1 MFLKNQTCHENKLDH
16 TFSQSKKRL
25 KEQDFEWSRE
35 PKPKEKLYKR
45 ATSSLAELLSAQRK
59 QPFPL
64 KELTTMEITFTKL
77 DFATQMQLWT
87 PKCCENCLLCIAHL
101 LVVVYIACA
110 KNFSLFP
117 HAMQYLSLSKKKTEY
132 QKVFAPIIPKST
144 NNCFFLKD
152 SSCS

>member
-1 MFLKNQTCHENKLDH
+1 MRFSGTFERATEA
-16 TFSQSKKRL
+16 TFSPRKDWPLHKSAPIYIL
-25 KEQDFEWSRE
+25 KE
-35 PKPKEKLYKR
+35 
-45 ATSSLAELLSAQRK
+45 
-59 QPFPL
+59 
-64 KELTTMEITFTKL
+64 
-77 DFATQMQLWT
+77 LWT

-144 NNCFFLKD
+144 NNCFFLKRKWKVFQD
-152 SSCS
+152 FYYIWIIWAFNKWKGGQRKL